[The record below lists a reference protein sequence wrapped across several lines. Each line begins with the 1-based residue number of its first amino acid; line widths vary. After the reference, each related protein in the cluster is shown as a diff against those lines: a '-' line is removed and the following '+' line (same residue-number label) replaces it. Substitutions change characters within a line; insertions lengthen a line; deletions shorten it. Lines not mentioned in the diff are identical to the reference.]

1 MFCGNIIIEKMNA
14 AIENKRTEAMTFF
27 MKNGLKLYIFQSL
40 INY

>member
-27 MKNGLKLYIFQSL
+27 YEK
-40 INY
+40 